1 MQNTVLTTY
10 TLATTATIVD
20 IQVAFNE
27 NSKGKAFFGDS
38 WQSFLSVDSYDLDND
53 GNWIVKKGYTVASS
67 DKSFPTAL
75 YRSDKCFKGY
85 AFDKTATVGYTE
97 LDDDIVTEYMNFNKT
112 AATPYSAT
120 NPMVLY
126 AIWGDC
132 SANTAVR
139 TITLEN
145 SDKGVYKFVRKFD
158 LGLNAAGT
166 AHDSTS
172 ARVYEYADANM
183 TFTQANDGI
192 SFTGISF
199 TVNDGENVIL
209 DTETKMQLKADAD
222 SAVWRDYDDG
232 LLNVNEEIYYVRRV
246 GYVKAPIL
254 KNSYRFAYDKNYTD
268 AKAVFYSP
276 DFVAS
281 EIYTIADV
289 TQSKNLLSLDV
300 MARADACV
308 SGWSLTAD
316 GAKVIGAFDAVALRK
331 LDTLAAAGK
340 ATDKLYAV
348 WADKS
353 SAECSELKTF
363 TVTSAMDASLG
374 SFKVYRVLGED
385 TTWYDVGA
393 NGVEIP
399 TLAGMK
405 LGVKFTAAT
414 STYTFGN

>member
-1 MQNTVLTTY
+1 M
-10 TLATTATIVD
+10 
-20 IQVAFNE
+20 
-27 NSKGKAFFGDS
+27 
-38 WQSFLSVDSYDLDND
+38 
-53 GNWIVKKGYTVASS
+53 
-67 DKSFPTAL
+67 
-75 YRSDKCFKGY
+75 
-85 AFDKTATVGYTE
+85 
-97 LDDDIVTEYMNFNKT
+97 
-112 AATPYSAT
+112 
-120 NPMVLY
+120 
-126 AIWGDC
+126 
-132 SANTAVR
+132 
-139 TITLEN
+139 
-145 SDKGVYKFVRKFD
+145 
-158 LGLNAAGT
+158 
-166 AHDSTS
+166 
-172 ARVYEYADANM
+172 
-183 TFTQANDGI
+183 
-192 SFTGISF
+192 
-199 TVNDGENVIL
+199 
-209 DTETKMQLKADAD
+209 
-222 SAVWRDYDDG
+222 
-232 LLNVNEEIYYVRRV
+232 
-246 GYVKAPIL
+246 
-254 KNSYRFAYDKNYTD
+254 
-268 AKAVFYSP
+268 FYSP

-289 TQSKNLLSLDV
+289 TQSKNLLSLGV

-363 TVTSAMDASLG
+363 TVTSAMDATLG

-414 STYTFGN
+414 STYTFGNLVLDADASGDQDLVANGSMFTVVASQKNLNLKVSTNAVEYHFAFNENSEGKAYFGDTWESLLTADKFSESGKNWVLKKSYSVESVNKTFPADIYSSTGCFKGYAFSATATSGYTELNDEVIAQYEADQAAAAQNATTPYSLTNPMKLYAVWGACSATTDDVTVNLADTDKGTYKFTRTFDLGAGQSTPVRTYEVSDASFTIASVTGSVSFTGVSFEVNSGVKYVVDPDAKYASQ